1 MPQPRYFIL
10 TEAVR
15 LIPLVRRILVEV
27 REARAK
33 LSRTNRLLQRVD
45 WTKEEELS
53 LHQQRESALEQ
64 LQECLAEA
72 QQLGVEITPGVRC
85 EALFPFEHRWI
96 GPYGD
101 QKIRPAYF
109 VYDDARSTITEW
121 YFSGWPRDR
130 RRIADV
136 WWTVVRPESEHSER
150 NSNA

>member
-109 VYDDARSTITEW
+109 VYDDAR
-121 YFSGWPRDR
+121 
-130 RRIADV
+130 
-136 WWTVVRPESEHSER
+136 
-150 NSNA
+150 